1 MKKILLLFPV
11 LLLLMGA
18 QNVKAGQYSVNVGAS
33 TNIYCTADAPN
44 GGWITH
50 AFYELADASDAKYL
64 AVYSH
69 SSECYA
75 TVTGISAKS
84 SIKIQVTYT
93 YSYRGSYDDK
103 IHVGHGTYYDYVTVK
118 GGGAAT
124 GFRFNPT
131 GVDMKVGETVKVKIE
146 MTPAN
151 SSSTYEWG
159 VIETLSSRPSSY
171 EITKSGDVLSIT
183 AKRAMSLYLSAETSN
198 GLTATCVIYAK
209 EETPDDAIIPTDISI
224 VPQDTVIKE
233 GNTAKLDYTLTPD
246 NASTAI
252 TWTSS
257 NENICKVNSQGE
269 LTALQSGQAVITAT
283 TSNGLTA
290 KCNVTVSA
298 QVQKVTLPK
307 TEKVTIGYQL
317 KLLPTTTPTS
327 AIAEWEWQSSDDAI
341 ASVDANGIVS
351 ARREGSAKITVKAK
365 GTSISDVCTITVNPA
380 SQGTDIRNVSL
391 RLQNIEKVI
400 EQVINRIK

>member
-1 MKKILLLFPV
+1 M
-11 LLLLMGA
+11 
-18 QNVKAGQYSVNVGAS
+18 
-33 TNIYCTADAPN
+33 
-44 GGWITH
+44 
-50 AFYELADASDAKYL
+50 
-64 AVYSH
+64 
-69 SSECYA
+69 
-75 TVTGISAKS
+75 
-84 SIKIQVTYT
+84 
-93 YSYRGSYDDK
+93 
-103 IHVGHGTYYDYVTVK
+103 
-118 GGGAAT
+118 
-124 GFRFNPT
+124 
-131 GVDMKVGETVKVKIE
+131 
-146 MTPAN
+146 
-151 SSSTYEWG
+151 
-159 VIETLSSRPSSY
+159 
-171 EITKSGDVLSIT
+171 LSIT
-183 AKRAMSLYLSAETSN
+183 AKRAMSLYLAAETSN

-233 GNTAKLDYTLTPD
+233 GNTAKLDYTLTPE

-257 NENICKVNSQGE
+257 NENICKVSSQGE